1 LNNLP
6 SCCAAFSRVRITFK
20 KSRTKRENE
29 QTHTT
34 RQAQAAAAAKNKATT
49 VSQPLKRAKRKSN
62 SGKIKFDLEIS
73 TIRECV
79 LDGLAGE
86 KGRE

>member
-1 LNNLP
+1 MSKL
-6 SCCAAFSRVRITFK
+6 I
-20 KSRTKRENE
+20 
-29 QTHTT
+29 
-34 RQAQAAAAAKNKATT
+34 RQDKHKQRQQQKNKATT